1 MAYSVGS
8 FPVFT
13 WSIRDLVLLS
23 KPTVLTLASLLL
35 SKGHAMLQCLLDYLF
50 RLLPRACSV
59 LGNGNLKWDL
69 RFFFPF
75 FMTEFLKLTLL
86 NKLYH
91 TNGQLW
97 IVLMYVEYLTVN
109 YQMLW
114 RSFSAVGMVR
124 CESCDLFR

>member
-59 LGNGNLKWDL
+59 LGNGNLKWDF

-75 FMTEFLKLTLL
+75 FMTEFLKLILL

-97 IVLMYVEYLTVN
+97 IVLMYVEYLTTN
-109 YQMLW
+109 YQILW
-114 RSFSAVGMVR
+114 HSFSAGRNGLLWV
-124 CESCDLFR
+124 LWPI

>member
-69 RFFFPF
+69 RFFFFSF
-75 FMTEFLKLTLL
+75 FHDWVLEAYSFKQIISYKWSIVNRLDVCGIFDRQLSNVMTFIFCSR
-86 NKLYH
+86 
-91 TNGQLW
+91 NGPLW
-97 IVLMYVEYLTVN
+97 VL
-109 YQMLW
+109 W
-114 RSFSAVGMVR
+114 PI
-124 CESCDLFR
+124 